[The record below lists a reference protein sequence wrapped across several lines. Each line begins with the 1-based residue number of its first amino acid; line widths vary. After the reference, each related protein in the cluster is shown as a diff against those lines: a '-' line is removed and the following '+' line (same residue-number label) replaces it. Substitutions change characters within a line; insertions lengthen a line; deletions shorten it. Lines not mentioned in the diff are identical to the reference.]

1 MTAPLPGHA
10 WLSRH
15 LADWQTRLGRQGQAV
30 VTLDRRRIFVLPTAA
45 GLAYAGVLALMLL
58 TAINY
63 SLSLGFALVFG
74 LAGLG
79 FVAMFHS
86 FRNLVEIRIE
96 ALPSDPVHAGHPA
109 VFALRTHSVDARPRL
124 ALRIGIR
131 PDEAHCFDLP
141 GDAALTLHLRC
152 AAPRR
157 GWLAC
162 PRVRLDT
169 CYPLGLVRAWAYANT
184 GQRCLV
190 YPAVDATRP
199 PLPRGSASGQGESAP
214 VRRPGE
220 DDFAHLREHRP
231 SDSPRHVAWKAA
243 ARSADEQPLL
253 TKQFESSG
261 SNDLW
266 LDWYALP
273 ADLDDETRL
282 SRLTGWVLDAD
293 QAGLRWGLKL
303 PDLELAPAG
312 GAAHCTRALRA
323 LALFGLRD
331 PAGTVQ

>member
-1 MTAPLPGHA
+1 MTAPLPGHT

-15 LADWQTRLGRQGQAV
+15 LADWQTRLGRQGQAT

-86 FRNLVEIRIE
+86 FRNLVDVRIE

-109 VFALRTHSVDARPRL
+109 VFALRAHSVDARPRL
-124 ALRIGIR
+124 ALRIGTH
-131 PDEAHCFDLP
+131 PDDAHCFDLP
-141 GDAALTLHLRC
+141 GATALTLHLRR
-152 AAPRR
+152 AAPQR

-190 YPAVDATRP
+190 YPAVEATRP
-199 PLPRGSASGQGESAP
+199 PLPWGSACTQGECAP
-214 VRRPGE
+214 ARRPGE
-220 DDFAHLREHRP
+220 DDFASLREHRP

-243 ARSADEQPLL
+243 ARSAHEQPLL
-253 TKQFESSG
+253 TKQFDASSG
-261 SNDLW
+261 RDLW
-266 LDWYALP
+266 LDWHTLP
-273 ADLDDETRL
+273 AELDGETRL
-282 SRLTGWVLDAD
+282 SRLTGWVLDAE

-303 PDLELAPAG
+303 PGLELAPAG
-312 GAAHCTRALRA
+312 GGAHRTRALRA
-323 LALFGLRD
+323 LALFGVSD